1 MSETVAPSGLFDRAI
16 RRITNVWR
24 DMAASV
30 SGEEGESIA
39 EQMRACLVARG
50 GEVSARNR
58 AAKLARTYLA
68 LDAAGRIE
76 FLRTL
81 VGFDSDPEAV
91 AAAYADLQAATD
103 PSERVLAKARLRAA
117 LEPPR
122 VRLLTQFTT
131 IPDGMK
137 FLVDLRGTVVEA
149 VRAEPL
155 LEPLEADLRRLL
167 GNWFDVGFLELK
179 RIDWNSPASLLERLV
194 GYEAVHYIRSW
205 RDLKNRLDSDRRC
218 YAFFHPRMP
227 SEPLIFVEVA
237 LVQGLSGSVQ
247 ALLDE
252 KAPVQDPRTADTAIF
267 YSISNCQPGLA
278 RISFGNF
285 LIKQVVE
292 LLSAE
297 FRNLTRFAT
306 LSPVPGF
313 CRWLDAALAEPRAVA
328 AFGGGKLGAAHRLA
342 ARRAGAGDRGAG
354 TGGDPGPARM
364 VPRSGDAAR
373 GRAGAGAAVR
383 ALSAARK
390 ARQACARRGRA
401 FPPQQ
406 RRPAGADQHSRRH
419 LRARGQG
426 ECHHHGELSLRPRAD
441 RGEPR
446 GLRGRG
452 QAARLHRSAAAGAG
466 VGVIV
471 TVPQERGCAHCSA
484 SRRYARGHLSEG
496 SQAAACPRDRPWLR
510 SDLRAELPR
519 RARGAARLVGFTT
532 RELNRIAVGLD
543 GALGVLCS
551 SWSLIHGTD

>member
-30 SGEEGESIA
+30 SGEEGETIA
-39 EQMRACLVARG
+39 DQMQACLVARG

-68 LDAAGRIE
+68 LDAAGRID
-76 FLRTL
+76 FLRAL
-81 VGFDSDPEAV
+81 ASFDSDPDAV
-91 AAAYADLQAATD
+91 AAAYAGVQEATD
-103 PSERVLAKARLRAA
+103 PSERALAKARLRAA

-137 FLVDLRGTVVEA
+137 FLVDLRAVVLAA
-149 VRAEPL
+149 VEAEPL
-155 LEPLEADLRRLL
+155 LVPLEADLRRLL
-167 GNWFDVGFLELK
+167 ANWFDVGFLELK
-179 RIDWNSPASLLERLV
+179 QIDWNSPASLLERLV

-252 KAPVQDPRTADTAIF
+252 KAPLQDPRTADTATF

-297 FRNLTRFAT
+297 FRNLTRFTT

-313 CRWLDAALAEPRAVA
+313 RPWLDAELAEPRPSLLSEEESSVLRTA
-328 AFGGGKLGAAHRLA
+328 APPEGPAPETGAQALA
-342 ARRAGAGDRGAG
+342 AI
-354 TGGDPGPARM
+354 
-364 VPRSGDAAR
+364 
-373 GRAGAGAAVR
+373 
-383 ALSAARK
+383 L
-390 ARQACARRGRA
+390 ARRGWFRDSA
-401 FPPQQ
+401 M
-406 RRPAGADQHSRRH
+406 
-419 LRARGQG
+419 LRAAEPVLVRLCARYLLVEKRGKRARDG
-426 ECHHHGELSLRPRAD
+426 VAHFHLSN
-441 RGEPR
+441 G
-446 GLRGRG
+446 
-452 QAARLHRSAAAGAG
+452 ARLERINILADTS
-466 VGVIV
+466 
-471 TVPQERGCAHCSA
+471 ERGVKESA
-484 SRRYARGHLSEG
+484 TIMVNYLYDPTRIEENHEDYVGEGKRHASTAVRRLARGW
-496 SQAAACPRDRPWLR
+496 A
-510 SDLRAELPR
+510 
-519 RARGAARLVGFTT
+519 
-532 RELNRIAVGLD
+532 
-543 GALGVLCS
+543 
-551 SWSLIHGTD
+551 